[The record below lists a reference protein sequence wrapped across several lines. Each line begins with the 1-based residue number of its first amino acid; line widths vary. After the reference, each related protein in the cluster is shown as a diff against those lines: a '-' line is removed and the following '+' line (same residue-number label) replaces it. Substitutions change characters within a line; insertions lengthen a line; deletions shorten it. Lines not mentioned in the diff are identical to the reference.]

1 MMKILYTIIFFSFI
15 VSINQLSAQ
24 QICSDGEILVDS
36 NNGKVTF
43 RDQTGTFDPFTYT
56 VYHKSG
62 NLFFDLVTPGGLS
75 NNLRHNGS
83 NLYVGETVNGPGPR
97 LYVGSAGDGSSAI
110 ANAYLMY
117 SDEKLKNS
125 VAPLSRVS
133 NKILNL
139 RPVSYQW
146 NQSKRQDVGFLA
158 QEVESVFPGI
168 VHTDK
173 DTGIKSVD
181 YIRLIPYLVDALK
194 MQQAE
199 IESLKQAILDNK

>member
-1 MMKILYTIIFFSFI
+1 MKILYTIICISMAC
-15 VSINQLSAQ
+15 SWNQLSAQ

-36 NNGKVTF
+36 NNGRVTF

-56 VYHKSG
+56 VYHKAG

-83 NLYVGETVNGPGPR
+83 NLYVGEKVNGPGPR
-97 LYVGSAGDGSSAI
+97 LYVGAAGDGSSTI

-117 SDEKLKNS
+117 SDQSLKNS
-125 VAPLSRVS
+125 VRPLTRTANRV
-133 NKILNL
+133 LDL
-139 RPVSYQW
+139 RPVTYRW
-146 NQSKRQDVGFLA
+146 NQSKLQDVGFLA
-158 QEVESVFPGI
+158 QEVESVFPEL
-168 VHTDK
+168 VHTDAET
-173 DTGIKSVD
+173 DVKSVD

-199 IESLKQAILDNK
+199 IEALKQAISNK